1 MALEKQ
7 IQEGIKQAMIAKDK
21 TRLESLRAIKSQILL
36 AKTAEGAKL
45 EEDGSLSD
53 DQILKLIQK
62 LVKQH
67 QESAELYS
75 QNGRPELAEA
85 EIAEAKV
92 MEVFLPKQMSAEELQ
107 AEVKNIIAEVGAT
120 SMRDMGKVMGT
131 ASKRL
136 AGKAEGKAIADAVKA
151 ALSSL

>member
-67 QESAELYS
+67 QESAEKIH
-75 QNGRPELAEA
+75 RK
-85 EIAEAKV
+85 I
-92 MEVFLPKQMSAEELQ
+92 
-107 AEVKNIIAEVGAT
+107 
-120 SMRDMGKVMGT
+120 
-131 ASKRL
+131 
-136 AGKAEGKAIADAVKA
+136 
-151 ALSSL
+151 

>member
-1 MALEKQ
+1 MSLEKQ

-67 QESAELYS
+67 QESADLYT
-75 QNGRPELAEA
+75 QNNRPELADA

-92 MEVFLPKQMSAEELQ
+92 MEAFLPKQMTAEELA
-107 AEVKNIIAEVGAT
+107 AEIKNIIAEVGAT
-120 SMRDMGKVMGT
+120 SMKEMGKVMGV
-131 ASKRL
+131 ASKKL

-151 ALSSL
+151 ALSAL

>member
-67 QESAELYS
+67 QESAELYN
-75 QNGRPELAEA
+75 QNNRPELAEA

-92 MEVFLPKQMSAEELQ
+92 MEAFLPKQMSPEELQ

-151 ALSSL
+151 ALSAL

>member
-45 EEDGSLSD
+45 EEDGSISD
-53 DQILKLIQK
+53 DQILKAIQK

-67 QESAELYS
+67 QESADLYN

-85 EIAEAKV
+85 ELAEAKV
-92 MEVFLPKQMSAEELQ
+92 MEEFLPKQMSAEEIQ
-107 AEVKNIIAEVGAT
+107 AEVKTIIAEVGAT
-120 SMRDMGKVMGT
+120 SMKDMGKVMGC

-136 AGKAEGKAIADAVKA
+136 AGKAEGKVIADAVKA
-151 ALSSL
+151 ALSAL

>member
-1 MALEKQ
+1 MSLEKQ

-53 DQILKLIQK
+53 DQILKAIQK

-67 QESAELYS
+67 QESADLYS

-85 EIAEAKV
+85 ELAEAKV
-92 MEVFLPKQMSAEELQ
+92 MEEFLPKQMSAEEIQ
-107 AEVKNIIAEVGAT
+107 AEVKKIIAEVERYGQGYG
-120 SMRDMGKVMGT
+120 MRIQ
-131 ASKRL
+131 ASCRK
-136 AGKAEGKAIADAVKA
+136 G
-151 ALSSL
+151 

>member
-53 DQILKLIQK
+53 DQILKAIQK

-67 QESAELYS
+67 QESADLYN

-85 EIAEAKV
+85 ELAEAKV
-92 MEVFLPKQMSAEELQ
+92 MEEFLPKQMSAEEIQ
-107 AEVKNIIAEVGAT
+107 AEVK
-120 SMRDMGKVMGT
+120 
-131 ASKRL
+131 RL
-136 AGKAEGKAIADAVKA
+136 P
-151 ALSSL
+151 SQTPPMT

>member
-1 MALEKQ
+1 MSLEKQ

-53 DQILKLIQK
+53 DQILKAIQK

-67 QESAELYS
+67 QESADIYS

-85 EIAEAKV
+85 ERAEAKV
-92 MEVFLPKQMSAEELQ
+92 VEACRTKRTSA
-107 AEVKNIIAEVGAT
+107 
-120 SMRDMGKVMGT
+120 RD
-131 ASKRL
+131 
-136 AGKAEGKAIADAVKA
+136 
-151 ALSSL
+151 

>member
-1 MALEKQ
+1 MSLEKQ

-67 QESAELYS
+67 QESAELYN
-75 QNGRPELAEA
+75 QNNRPELAEA

-92 MEVFLPKQMSAEELQ
+92 MEAFLPKQMSPEELQ

-151 ALSSL
+151 ALSAL

>member
-1 MALEKQ
+1 MSLEKQ

-45 EEDGSLSD
+45 EEDGSLPD
-53 DQILKLIQK
+53 DQILKAIQK

-67 QESAELYS
+67 QESADLYS

-85 EIAEAKV
+85 ELAEAKV
-92 MEVFLPKQMSAEELQ
+92 MEEFLPKQMSAEEIQFLSKPTISPNRQ
-107 AEVKNIIAEVGAT
+107 ACVCFC
-120 SMRDMGKVMGT
+120 RDPEGNYLELVEE
-131 ASKRL
+131 L
-136 AGKAEGKAIADAVKA
+136 AGA
-151 ALSSL
+151 

>member
-1 MALEKQ
+1 MSLEKQ

-67 QESAELYS
+67 QESADLYT
-75 QNGRPELAEA
+75 QNNRPELAEA

-92 MEVFLPKQMSAEELQ
+92 MEAFLPKQMTAEELA

-120 SMRDMGKVMGT
+120 SMKDMGKVMGY

-151 ALSSL
+151 ALSAL

>member
-1 MALEKQ
+1 MSLEKQ

-21 TRLESLRAIKSQILL
+21 TRLESLRAIKSQMLL

-67 QESAELYS
+67 QESADLYS

-92 MEVFLPKQMSAEELQ
+92 MEAFLPKQMSAEEIQ
-107 AEVKNIIAEVGAT
+107 AEVKTIIAEVGAT
-120 SMRDMGKVMGT
+120 SMKDMGKVMGCT
-131 ASKRL
+131 SKRL

-151 ALSSL
+151 ALSAL

>member
-1 MALEKQ
+1 MSLEKQ

-67 QESAELYS
+67 QESADLYT
-75 QNGRPELAEA
+75 QNNRPELAEA

-92 MEVFLPKQMSAEELQ
+92 MEAFLPKQMSPEELA
-107 AEVKNIIAEVGAT
+107 AEIKNIIAEVGAT
-120 SMRDMGKVMGT
+120 SMKEMGKVMGV
-131 ASKRL
+131 ASRKL

-151 ALSSL
+151 ALSAL